1 MNNRLVRMVLI
12 TLAVT
17 LSPSILAANIS
28 LIYDA
33 NSHYQQVFLKAFSKQ
48 IINEPTLTLT
58 VITTD
63 KLSISEL
70 NKSAPR
76 AIISLNKTASRQLL
90 AIKQG
95 IPVFHALT
103 TLAKAKQYATCLPN
117 CLTSLPQHRF
127 FILDQPPIRQI
138 KLIQLVDSSIK
149 DIGVIVTEQSSFFI
163 QPLKEATLKSKLSL
177 NIHLTQASSVRY
189 QIDDIARS
197 SDIILAIP
205 DSRVYNSSSLSQV
218 LLTSYRHGTPVI
230 GFSKGFMKAGAITG
244 VISSLDQLSQ
254 HLAESLIPIEAL
266 PLHPRSFIYPRY
278 FSVLSNRA
286 VAKSLNLNFPNDLEL
301 ASEIRAYEADQ

>member
-103 TLAKAKQYATCLPN
+103 TLSKAKQYATCLPN

>member
-1 MNNRLVRMVLI
+1 MVLI

-103 TLAKAKQYATCLPN
+103 TLSKAKQYATCLPN